1 MRRRQLLLISTG
13 SIAAALG
20 FSLLPVVDESAID
33 APEIDASAN
42 DMPDGTNPETESADA
57 LVLHVLRPRDRL
69 IFEAL
74 IPILL
79 HGALAEDAPRRQAQQ
94 RAVLIGVDTALRH
107 LYPRVRDELRQF
119 LDLLARRA
127 GALLL
132 AAEVRRWPQLDHAG
146 RERLLQQT
154 RDHWLAL
161 FRAAYAGLHNLV
173 MAAFYG
179 DAGNWPRTGYS
190 GPPALGFTAAARACD
205 TLRYSGWA

>member
-20 FSLLPVVDESAID
+20 FALLPVIDTAENAAAEREANSEANNADSESGA
-33 APEIDASAN
+33 
-42 DMPDGTNPETESADA
+42 ADA
-57 LVLHVLRPRDRL
+57 AQFHILRARDRL

-74 IPILL
+74 IPVLL
-79 HGALAEDAPRRQAQQ
+79 HGALADDHSHRRAQA
-94 RAVLIGVDTALRH
+94 RTVLLGVDTALRH

-119 LDLLARRA
+119 LDLLARRV

-146 RERLLQQT
+146 REQLLQHT

-179 DAGNWPRTGYS
+179 DPGNWPRTGYT
-190 GPPALGFTAAARACD
+190 GPPALGFTAAARMRATPCH
-205 TLRYSGWA
+205 SGWA